1 MVVVVSDTRMLG
13 YRIDLLHS
21 EGFNS
26 VHSSIV
32 FLRGKKGKVD
42 EEERAA
48 VLCLIL
54 LDTDPISASRLSTG
68 GDASTGP
75 VGPDES
81 SVGLDYP
88 LGPAGYPSRHV
99 AVLGRVRCHDG
110 TLFSSRHGSG
120 SLALLARHGA
130 DNFVEPPRAV

>member
-48 VLCLIL
+48 VLCLIPM
-54 LDTDPISASRLSTG
+54 DADPI
-68 GDASTGP
+68 DASGLSSWWRRGQRVQPGP
-75 VGPDES
+75 MN
-81 SVGLDYP
+81 LL
-88 LGPAGYPSRHV
+88 LG
-99 AVLGRVRCHDG
+99 
-110 TLFSSRHGSG
+110 
-120 SLALLARHGA
+120 
-130 DNFVEPPRAV
+130 